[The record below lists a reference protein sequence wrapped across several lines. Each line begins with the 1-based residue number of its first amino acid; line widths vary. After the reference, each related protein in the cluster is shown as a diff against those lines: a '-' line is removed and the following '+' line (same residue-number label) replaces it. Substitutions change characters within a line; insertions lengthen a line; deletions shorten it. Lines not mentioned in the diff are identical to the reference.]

1 MKFYG
6 GGERTL
12 ARSGRSEQSFLKDD
26 ILMDFGYPFCYCA
39 CHSSF
44 QLPIIIIFLL
54 FYYFVQKSVFFF
66 FFFFFLYCFVQIQ
79 LKKNLSKKLV
89 STTIIIRRKCTF
101 NSYILNFFHFG
112 PYILILPLLVSKP
125 INACYFRHS
134 VSQPTEIAKVAAGA
148 IKIL

>member
-1 MKFYG
+1 MAIVSNLFWKTIYSWISV
-6 GGERTL
+6 
-12 ARSGRSEQSFLKDD
+12 A
-26 ILMDFGYPFCYCA
+26 PFCYCA

-54 FYYFVQKSVFFF
+54 FYYFVQQSVFFF
-66 FFFFFLYCFVQIQ
+66 FVFFFYTVLFNIQ

-101 NSYILNFFHFG
+101 SSYILTFFHFS

-134 VSQPTEIAKVAAGA
+134 VSQPMEIAKVAAGA

>member
-12 ARSGRSEQSFLKDD
+12 ARSGHSEQSFLKDD
-26 ILMDFGYPFCYCA
+26 ILMDFGCPLLLLCMPLQFPTSHYYYF
-39 CHSSF
+39 F
-44 QLPIIIIFLL
+44 IVLL
-54 FYYFVQKSVFFF
+54 FCSTISFFF
-66 FFFFFLYCFVQIQ
+66 FCFFFYTVLFNIQ

-101 NSYILNFFHFG
+101 SSYNLTFFYFG
-112 PYILILPLLVSKP
+112 PYILILLLLVSKP

-134 VSQPTEIAKVAAGA
+134 VSQPMEIAKVAAGA